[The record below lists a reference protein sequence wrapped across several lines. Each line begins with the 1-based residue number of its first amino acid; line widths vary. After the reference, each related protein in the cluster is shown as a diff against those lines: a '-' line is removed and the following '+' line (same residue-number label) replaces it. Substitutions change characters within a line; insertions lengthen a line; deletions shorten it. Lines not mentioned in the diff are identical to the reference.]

1 MILCSAFARRL
12 FIFFIHL
19 DYWDS
24 IMHIVIIGCEYTG
37 KTSLAMNLMKWGKKH
52 DINFHLDDHFTI
64 PDSSLPTED
73 REVMLT
79 LSPLIKERFQRFQAV
94 YHVHVMNQN
103 RDSLQVGF
111 YSEDAI
117 YGPLYYGYES
127 HYPAIRHG
135 REIEKELPPDTIL
148 VLLTASA
155 DVITKR
161 MVADP
166 HKYQVI
172 NKKDIPV
179 LLEKFSE
186 EFQASAIRAKIRI
199 DTSDLIPIQ
208 VLDECARA
216 RVRSVLVLHQMC
228 SRSQS

>member
-1 MILCSAFARRL
+1 
-12 FIFFIHL
+12 
-19 DYWDS
+19 
-24 IMHIVIIGCEYTG
+24 MHIIIIGCEYAG
-37 KTSLAMNLMKWGKKH
+37 KTSLSMNLLKWGKKY

-64 PDSSLPTED
+64 PDSSLPPED

-79 LSPLIKERFQRFQAV
+79 LSPLFKERFQRFQAV

-155 DVITKR
+155 NIINKR
-161 MVADP
+161 MIANP

-172 NKKDIPV
+172 KKEDIPV
-179 LLEKFSE
+179 LLEKFNE
-186 EFQASAIRAKIRI
+186 EFLASAIHAKIRI
-199 DTSDLIPIQ
+199 DTSDLTSDQ
-208 VLDECARA
+208 VLDEFINEARSKYFTSEDLI
-216 RVRSVLVLHQMC
+216 RIMMNTSTP
-228 SRSQS
+228 